1 MRVLVHRAEV
11 YQLLVSLLYGVYEW
25 PSSSMGFPAGKSSK
39 QGLSSGSV
47 LVQRPAHWPVL
58 MTAGYSGHVNNIIQF
73 GQPFVSFIDH
83 RPITTFF
90 FG

>member
-1 MRVLVHRAEV
+1 MLHLFSELAAGKQVRVLVHHAEV

-47 LVQRPAHWPVL
+47 LVQHPAHWPVL
-58 MTAGYSGHVNNIIQF
+58 MTAGYGGHVNNIIQF
-73 GQPFVSFIDH
+73 G
-83 RPITTFF
+83 
-90 FG
+90 